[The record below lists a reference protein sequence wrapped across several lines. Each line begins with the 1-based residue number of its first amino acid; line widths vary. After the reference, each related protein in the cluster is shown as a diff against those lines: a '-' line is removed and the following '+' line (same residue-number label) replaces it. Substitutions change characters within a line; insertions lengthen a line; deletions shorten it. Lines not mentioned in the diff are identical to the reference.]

1 MHKRTNVWVLLY
13 LYTILLYL
21 KGVLANFPQQIYIYW
36 RVKELSNMG
45 RELATVT
52 RTEARQ
58 YIESM
63 S

>member
-1 MHKRTNVWVLLY
+1 L
-13 LYTILLYL
+13 ILLYL
-21 KGVLANFPQQIYIYW
+21 KGVLANFPQQIYIYIYIYW
-36 RVKELSNMG
+36 RVKELSKMG